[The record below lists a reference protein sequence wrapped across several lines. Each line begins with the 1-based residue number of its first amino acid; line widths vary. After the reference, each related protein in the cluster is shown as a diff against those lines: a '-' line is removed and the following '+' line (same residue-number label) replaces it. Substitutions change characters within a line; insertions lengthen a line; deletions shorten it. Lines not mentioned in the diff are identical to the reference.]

1 MPLLAVLFLVIPVAE
16 LWVIIASSR
25 QFGFLNTLGVL
36 IVISMLGAWLIKREG
51 MKVWQRFNTQV
62 AAGAVPSNEI
72 ADGVLILGAGA
83 LLMTPGFLTD
93 IVGLLALFPPT
104 RALLRRVLVKRFTGK
119 AKVVKATYSGPTR
132 RGPVFDTTA
141 RDTTSRDPSADPPD
155 SLDMGSE

>member
-1 MPLLAVLFLVIPVAE
+1 MPLLAVLFLVVPVAE

-51 MKVWQRFNTQV
+51 MKVWRRFNAQI
-62 AAGAVPSNEI
+62 ASGAVPSNEI
-72 ADGVLILGAGA
+72 ADGVLVLGAGA

-104 RALLRRVLVKRFTGK
+104 RALLRRVLVKRFTGRG
-119 AKVVKATYSGPTR
+119 KVVKATYGGSTR

-141 RDTTSRDPSADPPD
+141 HDAPADRVDPPD
-155 SLDMGSE
+155 SLDMGS